1 VSALTTATKDV
12 FTVKQIEVNGKP
24 FEIYQAGK
32 GDRLA
37 LCLHGFPEHAVSW
50 HLQVPML
57 TKLGYQVWAPNQRG
71 YGNSYRPE
79 GVDEYAIPNL
89 LADIA
94 GIIDASQA
102 KSVTLIAHDWGA
114 AIAWLFAIRKIRP
127 IERLVI
133 MNAPHPLAFAK
144 NRNTEQMMRSWYF
157 FFFHMPWLPEFLL
170 CSNHGRQVRNLILST
185 VAHPEN
191 FSEDVLQ
198 ACSENVSTHEKA
210 RTLINWYRANIP
222 NEMIKQIKAG
232 IPIIETPTLMIWGE
246 GDAYL
251 LKRMTLGT
259 ENYVKDFRIRYL
271 PGISH
276 FVQTDAPNAVNAMIQ
291 AFLTDRTVP
300 EYEDVK

>member
-1 VSALTTATKDV
+1 
-12 FTVKQIEVNGKP
+12 
-24 FEIYQAGK
+24 
-32 GDRLA
+32 
-37 LCLHGFPEHAVSW
+37 
-50 HLQVPML
+50 ML

-79 GVDEYAIPNL
+79 SVDEYAIPNL

-127 IERLVI
+127 LERLVI

-144 NRNTEQMMRSWYF
+144 NRNMEQMMRSWYF

-170 CSNHGRQVRNLILST
+170 CSNHGRQVRNLILSS

-222 NEMIKQIKAG
+222 TEMVKQIKAG

-251 LKRMTLGT
+251 LKRLTLGT

-271 PGISH
+271 KGMSH